1 MEELL
6 KVLGIDDTK
15 NNETIVSELER
26 KQVEY
31 LERLEN
37 VEEQGRKEEIRNILK
52 NIEEAIDVLSWL
64 FPSDKESVLQSAS
77 TVAPREPAAQVMP
90 KAAAEPIAM
99 SRPEVK
105 QAEDANAVVEQTLK
119 QNVAVEQ
126 TLKQNVAVEQAPKQ
140 NIAVEQNVEAEQ
152 NVVIK
157 TTSTVPTD
165 IPKDVTAGNSAENTS
180 VKKKGFKAI
189 VEINKKELVAVK
201 ELITSVITE
210 RDYKVPLIIEVAAI
224 VLLQIL
230 FIL

>member
-15 NNETIVSELER
+15 DNETIVSELER

-126 TLKQNVAVEQAPKQ
+126 APKQ

-180 VKKKGFKAI
+180 AKKKGFKAI

-201 ELITSVITE
+201 ELITSVISE

-224 VLLQIL
+224 ILLQIL

>member
-15 NNETIVSELER
+15 DNETIVSELER

-126 TLKQNVAVEQAPKQ
+126 TLKQNVAVEQ
-140 NIAVEQNVEAEQ
+140 NVEAEQ

-165 IPKDVTAGNSAENTS
+165 IPKDATAGNSAENTS
-180 VKKKGFKAI
+180 AKKKGFKAI

-201 ELITSVITE
+201 ELITSVISE

-224 VLLQIL
+224 ILLQIL